1 MADRGGYDRHITIF
15 SPQGR
20 LYQIE
25 YAFKA
30 VKAGGVTSIAVKGT
44 DTCAVVTQKK
54 VQDKLVVKESVTRL
68 FKITDKIGCVATGLI
83 ADCRLHVTKVRQ
95 LASQY
100 KYDNGYECPLHYLAQ
115 LVADNAQL
123 YTQHAGVRALA
134 SVLLL
139 VAVDDEKGPLIF
151 KVDPAG
157 HFFAYTGVA
166 AGSKEQEAI
175 NQLEK
180 VYPKDGDDG
189 KDKDDDEKKG
199 PPTTEE
205 ETIRQAIS
213 TLQYTLSADFKPDEL
228 EVGYVTGVDGRF
240 QRLSEEEID
249 AHLTYIAEED

>member
-30 VKAGGVTSIAVKGT
+30 VKAGGITSIALKGAN
-44 DTCAVVTQKK
+44 TCAVVTQKK

-68 FKITDKIGCVATGLI
+68 FKITDKIGCVATGLM
-83 ADCRLHVTKVRQ
+83 ADCRRHVGDIRQ
-95 LASQY
+95 IASQF
-100 KYDNGYECPLHYLAQ
+100 KYDNGYDVPLHYFAQ
-115 LVADNAQL
+115 LCADRQQL
-123 YTQHAGVRALA
+123 YTQRAGIRALA

-139 VAVDDEKGPLIF
+139 VAVDDEKGPLVF

-157 HFFAYTGVA
+157 HFFAYKGVA
-166 AGSKEQEAI
+166 AGTKEQEAI

-180 VYPKDGDDG
+180 VYKEDD
-189 KDKDDDEKKG
+189 KDKDDDETKK
-199 PPTTEE
+199 PPVTEE
-205 ETIRQAIS
+205 ETVRLAIS
-213 TLQYTLSADFKPDEL
+213 TLQYVLSADFKPDEL
-228 EVGYVTGVDGRF
+228 EVGFITGKDGRF
-240 QRLSEEEID
+240 QTLSEEEID

>member
-30 VKAGGVTSIAVKGT
+30 VKGGGITSIAVKGEN
-44 DTCAVVTQKK
+44 TCAVVTQKK
-54 VQDKLVVKESVTRL
+54 VQDKLVVKESVSRL

-83 ADCRLHVTKVRQ
+83 ADNRYHVQEVRQ
-95 LASQY
+95 LASQF
-100 KYDNGYECPLHYLAQ
+100 KYDNGYEVPLHYLAQ
-115 LVADNAQL
+115 LAADRRQL
-123 YTQHAGVRALA
+123 YTQRAGIRACA

-151 KVDPAG
+151 KCDPAG
-157 HFFAYTGVA
+157 HFFAYKAVA
-166 AGSKEQEAI
+166 AGTKEQEAI

-180 VYPKDGDDG
+180 IYKEDD
-189 KDKDDDEKKG
+189 KDKDDDEKQH
-199 PPTTEE
+199 PPKTEE
-205 ETIRQAIS
+205 ETVRLAIS
-213 TLQYTLSADFKPDEL
+213 TLQYTLSADFKPDEI
-228 EVGYVTGVDGRF
+228 EVAYVTGTDGRF
-240 QRLSEEEID
+240 TKLTEEEID